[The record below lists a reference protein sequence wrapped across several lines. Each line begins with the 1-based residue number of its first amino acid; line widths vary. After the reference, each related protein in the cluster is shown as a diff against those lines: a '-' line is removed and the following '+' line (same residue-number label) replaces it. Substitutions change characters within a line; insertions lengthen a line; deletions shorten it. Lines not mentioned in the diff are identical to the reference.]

1 MFENGLKTKISAFP
15 TSPGVYLHKDK
26 KGHILYVGKAKSLR
40 SRVRSYFGKSAA
52 LGPAKEK
59 MVSLIADIDVIA
71 THTELEALVLEAT
84 LVRKHQP
91 PYNVLL
97 RDDKFYLFIKIT
109 KENPPRIFPVRKIT
123 QDGSRY
129 FGPYSSAASV
139 RTTLRLLQR
148 IFPFKG
154 EKDSPHDI
162 VFPHGL
168 FKDKVTTTSYKL
180 TSENVISFLKGN
192 RKEIIK
198 TLEEG
203 IKEAS
208 DNLEF
213 ERAALFRDQLNA
225 ILRLE
230 GSQTV
235 YLPRKESFDVVSI
248 AQDTGQSAGNI
259 LQIREGKLIGKQTFL
274 LRHRTDADPKDI
286 LRQFLIQ
293 YYAVAQ
299 DIPKQILL
307 PVHIS
312 DQSIVEEWIGKTSP
326 VQFLL
331 PQRGVRRE
339 LMAMGTLNAKAFL
352 QQQGAAQ
359 ETMRASKEALHALL
373 KAIGVDQQPHFA
385 KATRGDSFRVE
396 TYDISNIQGTL
407 ATASM
412 VVFVDGMPDK
422 KEYRKFKIKY
432 GTSPFDPTQGKP
444 NDFAMLEETLTRRLA
459 NDTWPKP
466 NLIIIDGGKGQLSSA
481 MKSLRKSGLHI
492 PIISIAKREE
502 EIFLPERKESVRL
515 PYDSPGLYLIQRM
528 RDEAHRFTITYHKS
542 LRGKEQIKSI
552 LDEVPGIGP
561 KTKKLLLRTFGSVKG
576 IKAAS
581 DEDLEQVI
589 GKQKTKV
596 MREYL

>member
-1 MFENGLKTKISAFP
+1 MLENGLKTKISAFP

-26 KGHILYVGKAKSLR
+26 KGDILYVGKAKNLR
-40 SRVRSYFGKSAA
+40 SRVRSYFGTSAA

-59 MVSLIADIDVIA
+59 MVSLIADIDVIT

-109 KENPPRIFPVRKIT
+109 KESPSTSLRVNPPRIFPVRKIT

-129 FGPYSSAASV
+129 FGPYSSATSV

-148 IFPFKG
+148 IFDFKG

-162 VFPHGL
+162 VFPHPL
-168 FKDKVTTTSYKL
+168 FAAQAKSALSERSESKDAGTDSITA
-180 TSENVISFLKGN
+180 FLKGN

-203 IKEAS
+203 IKKAS
-208 DNLEF
+208 GNLEF

-235 YLPRKESFDVVSI
+235 YLPRKESFDVVSV

-274 LRHRTDADPKDI
+274 LRHRADTDPKDI
-286 LRQFLIQ
+286 LRQFLAQ

-312 DQSIVEEWIGKTSP
+312 DLPLP
-326 VQFLL
+326 VQFLV

-339 LMAMGTLNAKAFL
+339 LMDMGILNAKAFL

-359 ETMRASKEALHALL
+359 ETTRASKEAL
-373 KAIGVDQQPHFA
+373 Q
-385 KATRGDSFRVE
+385 E
-396 TYDISNIQGTL
+396 L
-407 ATASM
+407 ADLFLFSL
-412 VVFVDGMPDK
+412 F
-422 KEYRKFKIKY
+422 F
-432 GTSPFDPTQGKP
+432 
-444 NDFAMLEETLTRRLA
+444 
-459 NDTWPKP
+459 WP
-466 NLIIIDGGKGQLSSA
+466 
-481 MKSLRKSGLHI
+481 
-492 PIISIAKREE
+492 
-502 EIFLPERKESVRL
+502 
-515 PYDSPGLYLIQRM
+515 
-528 RDEAHRFTITYHKS
+528 
-542 LRGKEQIKSI
+542 
-552 LDEVPGIGP
+552 
-561 KTKKLLLRTFGSVKG
+561 
-576 IKAAS
+576 
-581 DEDLEQVI
+581 
-589 GKQKTKV
+589 
-596 MREYL
+596 

>member
-1 MFENGLKTKISAFP
+1 MLENGLKTKISAFP
-15 TSPGVYLHKDK
+15 ASPGVYLHKDK
-26 KGHILYVGKAKSLR
+26 KGDILYVGKAKNLR
-40 SRVRSYFGKSAA
+40 SRVRSYFTKSAL

-59 MVSLIADIDVIA
+59 MVFLIYDIDVIA
-71 THTELEALVLEAT
+71 TDTELEALVLEAL

-109 KENPPRIFPVRKIT
+109 KENPPRIFPVRKII

-162 VFPHGL
+162 VFPHPL
-168 FKDKVTTTSYKL
+168 FTPHPLPEQERGTDST
-180 TSENVISFLKGN
+180 IAFLKGN

-213 ERAALFRDQLNA
+213 ERAALFRDQLQA

-230 GSQTV
+230 GSQKV
-235 YLPRKESFDVVSI
+235 YLPRKEAFDVISI
-248 AQDTGQSAGNI
+248 AQDSTQSAGNI

-274 LRHRTDADPKDI
+274 LRHRADTDPKDI
-286 LRQFLIQ
+286 LRQLLVQ

-299 DIPKQILL
+299 DIPKQIL
-307 PVHIS
+307 IS
-312 DQSIVEEWIGKTSP
+312 IALEDSAVLAKWIGKNSP
-326 VQFLL
+326 IAFII
-331 PQRGVRRE
+331 PKRGVRRE
-339 LMAMGTLNAKAFL
+339 LMDMGILNAKAFL

-359 ETMRASKEALHALL
+359 ETTRASKEALYALL
-373 KAIGVDQQPHFA
+373 AAIGIEHDPR
-385 KATRGDSFRVE
+385 KPFRVE

-412 VVFVDGMPDK
+412 VVFTDGMPDK
-422 KEYRKFKIKY
+422 KEYRKFKIRY
-432 GTSPFDPTQGKP
+432 AIPSENSTHPS

-459 NDTWPKP
+459 NDTWPTP

-481 MKSLRKSGLHI
+481 MRALKESGKKI

-515 PYDSPGLYLIQRM
+515 PYDSPALYLMQRM

-552 LDEVPGIGP
+552 LDEIPGIGP